1 MITLTSDFGLKDP
14 YVAEMKGV
22 ILTINPNATIV
33 DLTHEVEKFNVR
45 MGAFML
51 ASAIPYFPDGTV
63 HVAVVDPGVGTQR
76 RSILIQTAKAFFIG
90 PDNGVLM
97 LAAQNQGIKHV
108 YQITNHKLMLPK
120 ISSTF
125 NGRDVFA
132 PAAAYLTK
140 EVAPTEFGAEIKN
153 PVKTDFAQAKRG
165 MRGLSGEV
173 LHIDGFGNIITNIAE
188 KDIIQNQ
195 GKSINVEL
203 AGVSLKLNFC
213 KTYAE
218 AKTKEPIAFIGS
230 NGFMEIALNQG
241 NASEKFR
248 VKSGDKVAV
257 KAA

>member
-14 YVAEMKGV
+14 YAAEMKGV

-33 DLTHEVEKFNVR
+33 DVTHEVEKFNFR
-45 MGAFML
+45 MGAFIL

-76 RSILIQTAKAFFIG
+76 RSILIQTTKAFFVG
-90 PDNGVLM
+90 PDNGILM
-97 LAAQNQGIKHV
+97 LASQNQSIKHV
-108 YQITNHKLMLPK
+108 YQITNPKLMLPK

-125 NGRDVFA
+125 HGRDIFA

-153 PVKTDFAQAKRG
+153 PVKPDFTQAKRG
-165 MRGLSGEV
+165 ISGLIGEV
-173 LHIDGFGNIITNIAE
+173 LHIDDFGNIITNIAE
-188 KDIIQNQ
+188 KDILQNQ
-195 GKSINVEL
+195 GKPINIEW

-218 AKTKEPIAFIGS
+218 AKTNEPIALIGS
-230 NGFMEIALNQG
+230 HGFMEIALNQG
-241 NASEKFR
+241 NAAEKFH

-257 KAA
+257 KAD